1 MNRFRYYERTMGTRN
16 QEVLKS
22 CLFFY
27 VDSFMENKL
36 WALVDEHSYEEI
48 RQKLAFSY
56 QI

>member
-1 MNRFRYYERTMGTRN
+1 MGT
-16 QEVLKS
+16 QDPEVLKP

-27 VDSFMENKL
+27 VDSFMEQKL